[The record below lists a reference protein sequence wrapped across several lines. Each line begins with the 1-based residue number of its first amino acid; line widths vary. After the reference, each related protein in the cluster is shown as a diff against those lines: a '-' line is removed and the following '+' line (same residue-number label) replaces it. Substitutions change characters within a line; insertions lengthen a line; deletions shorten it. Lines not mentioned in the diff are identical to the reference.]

1 MNFNKAEKLLKKIKN
16 YRNINEDNYK
26 NLKDLSKWLFLELNR
41 QELTIKL
48 GETME
53 MITKEQLEQ
62 KIKNTEK
69 VLNDTFQEDMN
80 KKTLKEII
88 DLEIQRS
95 FLRGKVVAYL
105 TVIDLLE
112 GVRK

>member
-1 MNFNKAEKLLKKIKN
+1 
-16 YRNINEDNYK
+16 
-26 NLKDLSKWLFLELNR
+26 
-41 QELTIKL
+41 
-48 GETME
+48 

-105 TVIDLLE
+105 IVIDLLE
-112 GVRK
+112 GVRRWKMNL

>member
-1 MNFNKAEKLLKKIKN
+1 
-16 YRNINEDNYK
+16 
-26 NLKDLSKWLFLELNR
+26 
-41 QELTIKL
+41 
-48 GETME
+48 

-95 FLRGKVVAYL
+95 FLRGKVIAYL

-112 GVRK
+112 GVKK

>member
-1 MNFNKAEKLLKKIKN
+1 
-16 YRNINEDNYK
+16 
-26 NLKDLSKWLFLELNR
+26 
-41 QELTIKL
+41 
-48 GETME
+48 

-95 FLRGKVVAYL
+95 FLRGKVIAYL

-112 GVRK
+112 GVAR